1 MSTSYFDAPNRHVLV
16 HMRHLYKQGQLT
28 VNDQRL
34 MELYEQLVKGK
45 RRKDGARIVKA
56 VAVLLGR
63 KGVTEAQI
71 AAAAKAQ
78 KKRLGKPAKAA
89 PKAVKQPTEARK
101 KMLAVLQTGYS
112 LLQPNE
118 QQMVDQYIAALGGQQ
133 KMDAQSFHALEQSIQ
148 AIYKTVAKEVQEDA
162 QEVAGAIQDNHLATN
177 TRAQIEELERGMA
190 LLANEDDIAYVQGLV
205 MQEQMG
211 LLDLSPTVKQRVDK
225 LYKTVVHRSELS
237 TE

>member
-1 MSTSYFDAPNRHVLV
+1 MSNYLDTPNRHVLV
-16 HMRHLYKQGQLT
+16 HLRGLYQQGQLT

-45 RRKDGARIVKA
+45 RRKDGARIVRA
-56 VAVLLGR
+56 VGTLLTR

-71 AAAAKAQ
+71 SAAAQAQ
-78 KKRLGKPAKAA
+78 KKRLGKPAKSP
-89 PKAVKQPTEARK
+89 PKVVQQPTEARK

-118 QQMVDQYIAALGGQQ
+118 QQMVDQYIAALGGQH
-133 KMDAQSFHALEQSIQ
+133 KMDAQQFHALEQSIG
-148 AIYKTVAKEVQEDA
+148 AVYKTVAKEVQEDA
-162 QEVAGAIQDNHLATN
+162 QEVAGALQDNHLASN
-177 TRAQIEELERGMA
+177 TRAQIEELERGVA

-211 LLDLSPTVKQRVDK
+211 LLDLSPAVKQRVDQ
-225 LYKTVVHRSELS
+225 LYKRVIHRSDLS
-237 TE
+237 PE